1 MLALALAR
9 RRHETEEA
17 ETTIRDENGGAGG
30 SFQGDAPTLTIIPS
44 PSSSSS
50 SSISNN
56 STEHK
61 VNIDTGHLVLYII
74 VGFIVGVFVPV
85 LLIVFCT
92 ETKDMCRRRRRQ
104 FGVGL
109 LPGRRGRTR
118 EREREEVTRRRKKHN
133 KQQQVIALHPLNT
146 PFEPAHRDDN
156 TVVPVPV
163 PRDWVVDGNPAVSEG
178 GAAQGERNNRSHSI

>member
-30 SFQGDAPTLTIIPS
+30 SFQGGAPTLTIIPS

-50 SSISNN
+50 SKS

-118 EREREEVTRRRKKHN
+118 EREREEVTRMRKKHN
-133 KQQQVIALHPLNT
+133 RQQQIIALHPLNT
-146 PFEPAHRDDN
+146 PFEQA
-156 TVVPVPV
+156 VVPV

-178 GAAQGERNNRSHSI
+178 GAAQGKRKNRPHSI

>member
-50 SSISNN
+50 SSSNS

-74 VGFIVGVFVPV
+74 AGFIVGVFVPV

-133 KQQQVIALHPLNT
+133 RQQQIIALHPLNT
-146 PFEPAHRDDN
+146 PFEQA
-156 TVVPVPV
+156 VVPV

-178 GAAQGERNNRSHSI
+178 GAAQGIRNNRPHSI

>member
-17 ETTIRDENGGAGG
+17 AATRDENGAGG
-30 SFQGDAPTLTIIPS
+30 LFQGAPTLTIIPS
-44 PSSSSS
+44 PSSS
-50 SSISNN
+50 NN
-56 STEHK
+56 DHSTEHK

-74 VGFIVGVFVPV
+74 AGFIVGVFVPV

-104 FGVGL
+104 FGGL

-118 EREREEVTRRRKKHN
+118 EREREREEITRRRKKHN
-133 KQQQVIALHPLNT
+133 RQQQIIALHPLNT
-146 PFEPAHRDDN
+146 PFEHA
-156 TVVPVPV
+156 VVPV